1 MDRHDPQA
9 LIAVIVVLLVL
20 IVAAWAVAR
29 QRQSRLLR
37 KRFGPEYDRLLAEH
51 GDRARVEA
59 ELKAREKRVQGLTI
73 KPLSAADAARFS
85 EEWRELQSRFI
96 DNPKGVVMQADRL
109 VRDLMIKRGYPM
121 EDFERRAADISV
133 HHPELVETYRLAQVI
148 AARDQRGEATT
159 EDLRKA
165 VVYYRA
171 LFDELLEVRGGQP
184 GLRPAHP
191 DQKEV
196 TQS

>member
-1 MDRHDPQA
+1 MHRNDPQA
-9 LIAVIVVLLVL
+9 LIAVLIVLLVL

-51 GDRARVEA
+51 GDRARVES

-73 KPLSAADAARFS
+73 KPLSTADAARFS
-85 EEWRELQSRFI
+85 EEWGTLQSRFI
-96 DNPKGVVMQADRL
+96 DNPQGVVMQADRL

-121 EDFERRAADISV
+121 EDFEHRAADISV

-165 VVYYRA
+165 VVYYRE
-171 LFDELLEVRGGQP
+171 LFDELLEVRGGKP
-184 GLRPAHP
+184 GLRPAH
-191 DQKEV
+191 KEV

>member
-1 MDRHDPQA
+1 MHRNDPQA
-9 LIAVIVVLLVL
+9 LIAVVIVLLVL
-20 IVAAWAVAR
+20 IAAAWAVAR

-37 KRFGPEYDRLLAEH
+37 KRFGPEYDRLLAER
-51 GDRARVEA
+51 GDRGRVES

-73 KPLSAADAARFS
+73 RPLSAADAARFS
-85 EEWRELQSRFI
+85 EEWRTLQSRFV
-96 DNPKGVVMQADRL
+96 DNPQGVVMQADRV

-121 EDFERRAADISV
+121 EDFEHRAADISV
-133 HHPELVETYRLAQVI
+133 HHPELVETYRLAQAV

-171 LFDELLEVRGGQP
+171 LFDELLEVRDGNP
-184 GLRPAHP
+184 GLRPAH
-191 DQKEV
+191 KEV

>member
-1 MDRHDPQA
+1 MDRNDPHA
-9 LIAVIVVLLVL
+9 LIVVAIVVLLL
-20 IVAAWAVAR
+20 IAVAWAVTR
-29 QRQSRLLR
+29 QRTSSRLR

-51 GDRARVEA
+51 GNRARVES
-59 ELKAREKRVQGLTI
+59 ELKAREKRVRRLTI
-73 KPLSAADAARFS
+73 MPLSPADATRFS
-85 EEWRELQSRFI
+85 EEWRTLQGRFV
-96 DNPKGVVMQADRL
+96 DNPKGVVAQADRL

-121 EDFERRAADISV
+121 EDFEHRAADISV

-171 LFDELLEVRGGQP
+171 MFDELLEVRGGQP
-184 GLRPAHP
+184 GLRPAH
-191 DQKEV
+191 KEV

>member
-1 MDRHDPQA
+1 MRMHRNDPQA
-9 LIAVIVVLLVL
+9 LIAVLIVLLVL

-51 GDRARVEA
+51 GDRARVES

-73 KPLSAADAARFS
+73 KPLSTADAARFS
-85 EEWRELQSRFI
+85 EEWGTLQSRFI
-96 DNPKGVVMQADRL
+96 DNPQGVVMQADRL

-121 EDFERRAADISV
+121 EDFEHRAADISV
-133 HHPELVETYRLAQVI
+133 HHPELVETYRLAQAI

-165 VVYYRA
+165 VVYYRE
-171 LFDELLEVRGGQP
+171 LFDELLEVRGGKP
-184 GLRPAHP
+184 GLRPAH
-191 DQKEV
+191 KEV

>member
-1 MDRHDPQA
+1 MHRNDPQA
-9 LIAVIVVLLVL
+9 VIAVIIVLLVL
-20 IVAAWAVAR
+20 IAAAWAVAR
-29 QRQSRLLR
+29 QRQSRQLR
-37 KRFGPEYDRLLAEH
+37 KRFGPEYDRLLAER
-51 GDRARVEA
+51 GDRARVES

-73 KPLSAADAARFS
+73 KPLSPADAARFS
-85 EEWRELQSRFI
+85 QEWRELQSRFI

-121 EDFERRAADISV
+121 EDFEHRAADISV

-148 AARDQRGEATT
+148 AVRDQRGEATT

-171 LFDELLEVRGGQP
+171 LFDELLEVHGGQP
-184 GLRPAHP
+184 GLRPTHP

>member
-1 MDRHDPQA
+1 MHRNDPQA
-9 LIAVIVVLLVL
+9 LIAVLIVLLVL

-51 GDRARVEA
+51 GDRARVES

-73 KPLSAADAARFS
+73 KPLSTADAVRFS
-85 EEWRELQSRFI
+85 EEWGTLQSRFI
-96 DNPKGVVMQADRL
+96 DNPQGVVMQADRL

-121 EDFERRAADISV
+121 EDFEHRAADISV
-133 HHPELVETYRLAQVI
+133 HHPELVETYRLAQAI

-165 VVYYRA
+165 VVYYRE
-171 LFDELLEVRGGQP
+171 LFDELLEVRGGKP
-184 GLRPAHP
+184 GLRPAH
-191 DQKEV
+191 KEV

>member
-1 MDRHDPQA
+1 MHRNDPQA
-9 LIAVIVVLLVL
+9 LIAVVIVLLVL

-51 GDRARVEA
+51 GDRARVES

-73 KPLSAADAARFS
+73 KPLSTADAARFS
-85 EEWRELQSRFI
+85 EEWGTLQSRFI
-96 DNPKGVVMQADRL
+96 DNPQGVVMQADRL

-121 EDFERRAADISV
+121 EDFEHRAADISV
-133 HHPELVETYRLAQVI
+133 HHPELVETYRLAQAI

-165 VVYYRA
+165 VVYYRE
-171 LFDELLEVRGGQP
+171 LFDELLEVRGGKP
-184 GLRPAHP
+184 GLRPAH
-191 DQKEV
+191 KEV

>member
-1 MDRHDPQA
+1 MHRNDPQA
-9 LIAVIVVLLVL
+9 LIAVVIVLLVL

-51 GDRARVEA
+51 GDRARVES

-73 KPLSAADAARFS
+73 KPLSTADAARFS
-85 EEWRELQSRFI
+85 EEWGTLQSRFI
-96 DNPKGVVMQADRL
+96 DNPQGVVMQADRL

-121 EDFERRAADISV
+121 EDFEHRAADISV
-133 HHPELVETYRLAQVI
+133 HHPELVETYRLAQAI

-171 LFDELLEVRGGQP
+171 LFDELLEVRSGKP
-184 GLRPAHP
+184 GLRPAH
-191 DQKEV
+191 KEV

>member
-1 MDRHDPQA
+1 MHSHDPQA
-9 LIAVIVVLLVL
+9 LVAVIIVLLVL
-20 IVAAWAVAR
+20 IAAGWAVAR

-37 KRFGPEYDRLLAEH
+37 KRFGPEYDRLLAER
-51 GDRARVEA
+51 GDRARVES

-73 KPLSAADAARFS
+73 KPLSPPDAARFS
-85 EEWRELQSRFI
+85 EEWGALQSRFI

-121 EDFERRAADISV
+121 EGFEHRAADISV
-133 HHPELVETYRLAQVI
+133 HHPELVENYRQAQVI
-148 AARDQRGEATT
+148 AVRDQRGEATT

-171 LFDELLEVRGGQP
+171 LFDELLEVRGGKP
-184 GLRPAHP
+184 GLRSAH
-191 DQKEV
+191 QEV
-196 TQS
+196 AQS

>member
-1 MDRHDPQA
+1 MHRNDPQA
-9 LIAVIVVLLVL
+9 LIAVLIVLLVL

-51 GDRARVEA
+51 GDRARVES

-73 KPLSAADAARFS
+73 KPLSTADAARFS
-85 EEWRELQSRFI
+85 EEWGTLQSRFI
-96 DNPKGVVMQADRL
+96 DNPQGVVMQADRL

-121 EDFERRAADISV
+121 EDFEHRAADISV
-133 HHPELVETYRLAQVI
+133 HHPELVETYRLAQAI

-165 VVYYRA
+165 VVYYRE
-171 LFDELLEVRGGQP
+171 LFDELLEVRGGKP
-184 GLRPAHP
+184 GLRPAH
-191 DQKEV
+191 KEV

>member
-1 MDRHDPQA
+1 MHSHDPQA
-9 LIAVIVVLLVL
+9 LIAVVIVLLVL
-20 IVAAWAVAR
+20 IAAAWAVAR

-37 KRFGPEYDRLLAEH
+37 KRFGPEYDRLLAER
-51 GDRARVEA
+51 GDRARVES

-73 KPLSAADAARFS
+73 KPLSPPDAARVS
-85 EEWRELQSRFI
+85 EEWRALQSRFI
-96 DNPKGVVMQADRL
+96 DNPKGVVMEADRL

-121 EDFERRAADISV
+121 EDFEHRAADISV

-184 GLRPAHP
+184 GLRPVHP
-191 DQKEV
+191 DRKEV

>member
-1 MDRHDPQA
+1 MHRNDPQA
-9 LIAVIVVLLVL
+9 LIAVVIVLLVL
-20 IVAAWAVAR
+20 IAAAWAVAR

-37 KRFGPEYDRLLAEH
+37 KRFGPEYDRLLAER
-51 GDRARVEA
+51 GDRARVES
-59 ELKAREKRVQGLTI
+59 ELKAREKRVRGLTI
-73 KPLSAADAARFS
+73 KPLSPQDAARFS
-85 EEWRELQSRFI
+85 EEWRALQSRFI

-121 EDFERRAADISV
+121 EDFEHRAADISV

-171 LFDELLEVRGGQP
+171 LFDELLEVHGGQP
-184 GLRPAHP
+184 GLRPVHP
-191 DQKEV
+191 DHKEV

>member
-1 MDRHDPQA
+1 MHRNDPQA
-9 LIAVIVVLLVL
+9 LIAVLIVLLVL

-51 GDRARVEA
+51 GDRARVES
-59 ELKAREKRVQGLTI
+59 ELKAREKRVQRLTI
-73 KPLSAADAARFS
+73 KPLSTADAARFS
-85 EEWRELQSRFI
+85 EEWGTLQSRFI
-96 DNPKGVVMQADRL
+96 DNPQGVVMQADRL

-121 EDFERRAADISV
+121 EDFEHRAADISV
-133 HHPELVETYRLAQVI
+133 HHPELVETYRLAQAI

-165 VVYYRA
+165 VVYYRE
-171 LFDELLEVRGGQP
+171 LFDELLEVRGGKP
-184 GLRPAHP
+184 GLRPAH
-191 DQKEV
+191 KEV